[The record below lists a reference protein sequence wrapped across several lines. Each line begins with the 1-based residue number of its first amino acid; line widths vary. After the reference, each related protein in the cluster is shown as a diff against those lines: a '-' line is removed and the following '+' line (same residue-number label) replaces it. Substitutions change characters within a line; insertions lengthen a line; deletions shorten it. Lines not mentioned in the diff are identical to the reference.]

1 VWWGDTDACKVL
13 KSLKIMALSLG
24 IGENVFF
31 ILSSSTLTP
40 YYDTLGSQRSVVA
53 VQIHVLRLQTQFGC
67 AEAVGLL
74 QLASELSAY
83 LMSCIPLV
91 HGR

>member
-13 KSLKIMALSLG
+13 KSMALSLG
-24 IGENVFF
+24 TGENVFF

-40 YYDTLGSQRSVVA
+40 DTLASQRAVIA
-53 VQIHVLRLQTQFGC
+53 VQIHVLRLQPQFGC

-74 QLASELSAY
+74 QVASVLSAY
-83 LMSCIPLV
+83 LTSCVSLV
-91 HGR
+91 NGR